1 MIRPLLTGPNVEFIG
16 EISASQKAS
25 FLGDASA
32 LLFPIDW
39 PEPFGI
45 VMIEAMACG
54 TPVIA
59 MRRGSVPEVIR
70 DGVSGYVANSEMEFL
85 AAIDQVGDCS
95 RAGVRQEFET
105 RFTSRRMAQD
115 YVRIYQRLLKQTATK
130 ASQDWRDRITIGNMR
145 PRQTVQSVRRDRL
158 VADPVVPI
166 SPSAPSG

>member
-1 MIRPLLTGPNVEFIG
+1 
-16 EISASQKAS
+16 
-25 FLGDASA
+25 
-32 LLFPIDW
+32 
-39 PEPFGI
+39 
-45 VMIEAMACG
+45 MIEAMACG

-95 RAGVRQEFET
+95 RSGVPQEFET

-115 YVRIYQRLLKQTATK
+115 YVRIYQRLLKQTAIK

-145 PRQTVQSVRRDRL
+145 PRQTVQSVGRDRL